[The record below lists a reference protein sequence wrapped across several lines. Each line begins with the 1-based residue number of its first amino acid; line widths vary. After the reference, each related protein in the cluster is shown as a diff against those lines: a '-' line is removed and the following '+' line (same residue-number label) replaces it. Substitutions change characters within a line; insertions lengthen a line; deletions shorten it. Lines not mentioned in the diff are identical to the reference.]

1 MSGKL
6 DKPLD
11 DIVSARRKSAG
22 NRRPQ
27 RRSTGYTATAP
38 AGGIHKTKAPVRG
51 AAAKGAQG
59 KGAGPQGESKVI
71 VSNLPKDVSEQQ
83 IKEYFVQSVGPIK
96 RVELSYGPNSQSRGI
111 ANVIFHKPDG
121 ASKAFQ
127 KLNGLLVD
135 GRPIKIEIVV
145 GAAQAD
151 KVIPPIKSLAERAT
165 QPKAQPKSAA
175 AGKQGNGAGK
185 DGAKGKGGRPARRGR
200 NSRPIKKTATEL
212 DADMDNYMA
221 DSAAVT
227 APAAAPAANGDSAMA
242 DEISVSKPFVEDD

>member
-22 NRRPQ
+22 NRRSQ
-27 RRSTGYTATAP
+27 RRTAGRTATAP
-38 AGGIHKTKAPVRG
+38 AGGIQKAKPTARG

-59 KGAGPQGESKVI
+59 KTAGPQGESKVI

-121 ASKAFQ
+121 ASRAFQ

-135 GRPIKIEIVV
+135 NRPIKIEIVV

-151 KVIPPIKSLAERAT
+151 KVIPPVKTLAERAS

-175 AGKQGNGAGK
+175 AAKQGNNAGK
-185 DGAKGKGGRPARRGR
+185 DGAKGKAGKGRRGR
-200 NSRPIKKTATEL
+200 NARPIKKSLTEL

-221 DSAAVT
+221 DSSANTAGA
-227 APAAAPAANGDSAMA
+227 APATATAANGDSAMA
-242 DEISVSKPFVEDD
+242 DEIS